1 MLQVDEIQNKLQEL
15 TGRVEEDQYSID
27 KSLREIRAR
36 IGSLEKTTPGGAP
49 PRASSAPVVAAPNA
63 PSAAFL
69 DFEEVYNN
77 AYTIFQE
84 GRYPEAR
91 AAVKKFLQQFPQTE
105 YPENAQYW
113 IGETYLKE
121 GKIEEAILAFED
133 VVKKFPQGN
142 KVPDALVK
150 QGLCFKLMGDTSNAR
165 IILQRVIDN
174 YYPGTP
180 QSNRARMELEG
191 LS

>member
-49 PRASSAPVVAAPNA
+49 PRASSAPVVAVPNA

-69 DFEEVYNN
+69 D
-77 AYTIFQE
+77 
-84 GRYPEAR
+84 
-91 AAVKKFLQQFPQTE
+91 
-105 YPENAQYW
+105 
-113 IGETYLKE
+113 
-121 GKIEEAILAFED
+121 FED

-150 QGLCFKLMGDTSNAR
+150 QGLCFKLLGDTSNAR
-165 IILQRVIDN
+165 IILQRVKSITTTPALPSQIEREWSLRG
-174 YYPGTP
+174 YPNFIAPLLSLFSPLPFLKGDGHGARRITPLKKCMRAAALTIICRRGTTRP
-180 QSNRARMELEG
+180 F
-191 LS
+191 